1 MWKEYAPQAR
11 MKLNLGIRR
20 RLAPLLDND
29 RRKIEIAN
37 SILFTLPGSPII
49 YYGDEIGMGDNLDLF
64 DRNGVRTPMQW
75 DDSPNAGFSTGKPF
89 SEFVQGELSYQ
100 NVNVASQI
108 NDPDSLFRAIKRMIA
123 VRKSHAAFGGSSMEW
138 IETGNSAVAVYLR
151 QHEGDTILVLNNL
164 SACEQT
170 VQIPEK
176 YQKTYLNLFARDSQ
190 TLAAQ
195 LTLQP
200 YSYLWLEQVK

>member
-1 MWKEYAPQAR
+1 
-11 MKLNLGIRR
+11 
-20 RLAPLLDND
+20 
-29 RRKIEIAN
+29 
-37 SILFTLPGSPII
+37 
-49 YYGDEIGMGDNLDLF
+49 MGDNLDLF

-138 IETGNSAVAVYLR
+138 IETGNPSVAVYVR
-151 QHEGDTILVLNNL
+151 QHQNETLLIINNL
-164 SACEQT
+164 STTPQT
-170 VQIPEK
+170 IQVPVE
-176 YQKTYLNLFARDSQ
+176 YQAEYNDLLAGD
-190 TLAAQ
+190 TLALHAQ
-195 LTLQP
+195 LTIQSC
-200 YSYLWLEQVK
+200 SYQWLELKK